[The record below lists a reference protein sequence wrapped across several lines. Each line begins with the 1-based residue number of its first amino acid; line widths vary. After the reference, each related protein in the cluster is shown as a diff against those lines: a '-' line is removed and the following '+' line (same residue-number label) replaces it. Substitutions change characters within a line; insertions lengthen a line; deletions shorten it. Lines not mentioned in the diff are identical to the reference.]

1 MSAAPALIWPSSRIL
16 LGWWRELAGHQP
28 RQLRVARL
36 LLHRIEALVRVSRS
50 RSLDRWQR
58 ALLGLAS
65 TRVPCGGELITTLSD
80 LQIDAQLLGQLVREL
95 TANGLLH
102 RNGAGLWQMTG
113 AGHRALETG
122 AFPDSGEERRT
133 FVFVD
138 NSTRG
143 LPPTFLPLKRP
154 LQPVLPPVSAEVTA
168 YSFSVSHLEAC
179 IAQPAEWKMR
189 HRFPADVEALLLPG
203 IDDGTALDW
212 RRVVFDAVT
221 PQWFVFLDTAPAKDG
236 SSLLGFAVRPE
247 DWSLDPKPLL
257 ALTKIEQEASL
268 DLFHEPTAQLWRQAW
283 REWANPRGLSP
294 ADVEACRLERVDHRL
309 LVQVSPRAI
318 ERLRAAR
325 SDALKQE
332 TWLLA
337 GEGPTRTAAQIE
349 LHPFETRTE

>member
-1 MSAAPALIWPSSRIL
+1 MSAAPALSWPSSRIL
-16 LGWWRELAGHQP
+16 LGWWRELADHQP
-28 RQLRVARL
+28 QQLRVARL

-65 TRVPCGGELITTLSD
+65 TRVPCGGELITSLND
-80 LQIDAQLLGQLVREL
+80 LQMNVQLLGQLVREL

-102 RNGAGLWQMTG
+102 RNGAGLWHMTA

-122 AFPDSGEERRT
+122 AFSDSGEERRT

-138 NSTRG
+138 NSRRG
-143 LPPTFLPLKRP
+143 LPPSFLPLRRP
-154 LQPVLPPVSAEVTA
+154 LPPGLPPASAEVTA
-168 YSFSVSHLEAC
+168 YSFAVSHLEAC
-179 IAQPAEWKMR
+179 LAQSAEWKTR

-221 PQWFVFLDTAPAKDG
+221 PQWFVFLDTAPANDS

-257 ALTKIEQEASL
+257 ALTESGQEALL
-268 DLFHEPTAQLWRQAW
+268 DLFHEPTAELWRQAW
-283 REWANPRGLSP
+283 REWATPRGLP
-294 ADVEACRLERVDHRL
+294 PTDVEVCRLERVDHRL
-309 LVQVSPRAI
+309 LVQVPPRAI
-318 ERLRAAR
+318 ERLRSAR
-325 SDALKQE
+325 SDAIKQE
-332 TWLLA
+332 AWLLA

-349 LHPFETRTE
+349 LHPLT